1 MESMYIG
8 NKALSEFSAKLL
20 DWKPGAPNLTNTIS
34 PGKNYSFPFLLH
46 SEIAP
51 KALTVTVNVIGS
63 DYADAMRRSSELILA
78 VNDTVELYMPDG
90 FYYRSALSGISDFSW
105 PTSWIA
111 EFTLTFQSVQHSDL
125 IKVDI
130 PRSPYTLYY
139 GGTAPA
145 GMKMEFTASSTLTSF
160 TICGITLTNI
170 PAGAKIV
177 IDGLEKSV
185 TQNGANKFAE
195 TDLIDFPAFDPQN
208 PKYTIEMSQFI
219 PAKISFY
226 PTFM

>member
-20 DWKPGAPNLTNTIS
+20 DWKPGAPNLSNTIS
-34 PGKNYSFPFLLH
+34 PGKNYSFPVLLR
-46 SEIAP
+46 SEISP
-51 KALTVTVNVIGS
+51 KPLSITVNVIGS

-90 FYYRSALSGISDFSW
+90 FYYRSVLSGMSDFSW

-111 EFTLTFQSVQHSDL
+111 EFTIEFQCVQHSDL
-125 IKVDI
+125 IKIDI

-145 GMKMEFTASSTLTSF
+145 GFKIEFTAPSALSTF

-170 PAGAKIV
+170 PAGAKII
-177 IDGLEKSV
+177 IDGIEKSV
-185 TQNGANKFAE
+185 TQNEANKFAE
-195 TDLIDFPAFDPQN
+195 TNMIDFPALEPKN
-208 PKYTIEMSQFI
+208 PVYTVTMSQFI
-219 PAKISFY
+219 PAKISYY